1 VLGVPRVGVDDD
13 FFADLG
19 GHSLLATQLVS
30 RVRAAFQT
38 ELPLRTIFEAPTVAG
53 QVEAIERLQA
63 DGAAATA
70 PIARLER
77 ERYRLGSSEA
87 RA

>member
-38 ELPLRTIFEAPTVAG
+38 ELPLRALFEHPTVAELAAA
-53 QVEAIERLQA
+53 VEERILAEIEGLPEQTPTA
-63 DGAAATA
+63 SGAA
-70 PIARLER
+70 
-77 ERYRLGSSEA
+77 
-87 RA
+87 